1 MENPAL
7 YTAREKIAE
16 MEAALLASDP
26 RMPYLLRDI
35 KLILKKDPDVVTL
48 LSEED
53 IAKIF
58 RGLEVQTNTE
68 LVTTKPTVSKAKIAK
83 LGLDDL

>member
-58 RGLEVQTNTE
+58 RGLEVVTNTE
-68 LVTTKPTVSKAKIAK
+68 LLTTKPTVSKAKIAK